1 MASSPG
7 WSPSP
12 QASWVESF
20 NALGTNL
27 GDAGLRSLVSLS
39 EAELLE
45 AAQRATGLIDF
56 GDDGFR
62 DGLRRL
68 LAALEEEARLNLLG
82 RLLARQE
89 IQRLLQTRLQI
100 RAAFTA
106 SPQIG
111 EEEIRAPIF
120 VTGLAR
126 TGTTFLHELFTAD
139 DRNRVPMLW
148 EAMYPAPPPEAAAA
162 NTDPR
167 IAAADREIRIMD
179 EIVPAFPSMHEN
191 RGDLP
196 TECIFL
202 LAQEFATD
210 LFSGAYEIPSYSA
223 WMSTTDKVASYR
235 AHRRLLQLLQ
245 FRHRRE
251 RWVLKAPSHLAQ
263 LDALFEVYP
272 DAHVVI
278 THRDPLRVLGSLTN
292 LMAVLRGMRSDHVDH
307 EAVVW
312 QMSLGYEMLVA
323 KVLQQRADGVLPE
336 DRILDV
342 AYRDLVADPV
352 GTVRRVYDR
361 VGVALP
367 DRIRGQIQAHVQ
379 GRPKDKRGLHEYDF
393 ADTGLDPQA
402 ERAKYADYQQRYG
415 VPSELEP

>member
-1 MASSPG
+1 MA
-7 WSPSP
+7 WSPNP

-20 NALGTNL
+20 NALGANL
-27 GDAGLRSLVSLS
+27 GEEGQRSLVSLD
-39 EAELLE
+39 E
-45 AAQRATGLIDF
+45 AAMLAAACRATGLEDY
-56 GDDGFR
+56 GDDAFR

-68 LAALEEEARLNLLG
+68 LEALEGEAQMNLLG

-89 IQRLLQTRLQI
+89 IQRILQTRLQI
-100 RAAFTA
+100 QATLTER
-106 SPQIG
+106 PEIEQ
-111 EEEIRAPIF
+111 EEIRAPIF
-120 VTGLAR
+120 ITGLAR
-126 TGTTFLHELFTAD
+126 TGTTFLHELLTAD

-148 EAMYPAPPPEAAAA
+148 ETMYPAPPPETASFT
-162 NTDPR
+162 TDPR

-210 LFSGAYEIPSYSA
+210 MFSGSHEIPSYSA

-245 FRHRRE
+245 SRHRRE

-263 LDALFEVYP
+263 LPALFEVYP

-292 LMAVLRGMRSDHVDH
+292 LMATLRGMRSDHVDY
-307 EAVVW
+307 ASVVW
-312 QMSLGYEMLVA
+312 QMSPGYEMLVG
-323 KVLQQRADGVLPE
+323 KVMEQRAAGLLPE
-336 DRILDV
+336 EQITDV
-342 AYRDLVADPV
+342 LYRDLVADPV
-352 GTVRRVYDR
+352 GSVRRVYDR

-367 DRIRGQIQAHVQ
+367 DRVRGQVQRHVE
-379 GRPKDKRGLHEYDF
+379 GRPRDKHGVHAYRF
-393 ADTGLDPQA
+393 ADTGLDLAQ
-402 ERAKYADYQQRYG
+402 ERAKYAAYQERHG
-415 VPSELEP
+415 VPSEVRE